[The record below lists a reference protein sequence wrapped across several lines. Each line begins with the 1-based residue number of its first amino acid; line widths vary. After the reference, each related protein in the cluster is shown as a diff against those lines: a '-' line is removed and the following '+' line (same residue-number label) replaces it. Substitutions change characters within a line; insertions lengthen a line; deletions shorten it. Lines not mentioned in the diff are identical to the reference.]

1 MIIILRYIRRPTSY
15 LKIWE
20 FSLLNIK
27 IEKSFKKDIERDKK
41 SGKYPPKDFEILKKI
56 IESLQNRRE
65 IAKKYKRHPLKGSMK
80 RLESIHIKNDWLLI
94 FKVDEN
100 FLYLIMLGKHTQV
113 YKKFS

>member
-1 MIIILRYIRRPTSY
+1 M
-15 LKIWE
+15 
-20 FSLLNIK
+20 LNIK

-41 SGKYPPKDFEILKKI
+41 SGKYLPGDFELLKNI
-56 IESLQNRRE
+56 IENLQNRKE
-65 IAKKYKRHPLKGSMK
+65 IAKKYKRHPLKGNMK
-80 RLESIHIKNDWLLI
+80 RLESIQIKNDWLLI